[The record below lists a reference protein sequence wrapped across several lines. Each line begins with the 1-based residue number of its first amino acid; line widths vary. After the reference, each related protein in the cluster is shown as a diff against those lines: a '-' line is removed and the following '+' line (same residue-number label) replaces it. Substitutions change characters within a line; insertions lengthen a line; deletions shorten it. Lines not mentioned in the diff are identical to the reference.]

1 MMRRPRNAGV
11 PACTDAYF
19 ASENAL
25 ELSSRDVSYAVGKRG
40 VAGGDA
46 CVPGALSS
54 LSIGVLF
61 LLAVLNINSQT
72 VTDAAW
78 PQTESRLYALLSGN
92 SEQKRTALFEIR
104 NLQTERA
111 SRIAIP
117 AFSDSDEIV
126 RATAAASVVF
136 LPGVEA
142 ANVLLPLL
150 ADKKPFVRREA
161 AYALG
166 KVRQASAIPKL
177 AEVLKSDRDREVRSA
192 AAVALGNIGDYQ
204 GIPGFLKTLRMK
216 VSEDDEFLRRAAAHS
231 IGQIFEVHA
240 GVTNT
245 LTPQNFLPPKF
256 KDLGNGVEDVGEPLL
271 PFNLNTVFTTLSQ
284 ILQNPKEADDT
295 RREAA
300 FALGAIRRPDS
311 AAILRSYLNSPDP
324 YLAEIAKEALLKIEG
339 RK

>member
-1 MMRRPRNAGV
+1 MTLGV
-11 PACTDAYF
+11 TTYSGSRT
-19 ASENAL
+19 ASHLAL
-25 ELSSRDVSYAVGKRG
+25 ARL
-40 VAGGDA
+40 
-46 CVPGALSS
+46 CLALG
-54 LSIGVLF
+54 LLF
-61 LLAVLNINSQT
+61 LFF
-72 VTDAAW
+72 
-78 PQTESRLYALLSGN
+78 
-92 SEQKRTALFEIR
+92 SEQKSQTETSPVVSQETYAWLPRAGSLSRKIQDGSTEQKRDALFEIR

-111 SRIAIP
+111 SRLAIP
-117 AFSDSDEIV
+117 ALSDSDEIV
-126 RATAAASVVF
+126 RATAAASVIF
-136 LPGVEA
+136 LPGTEA

-166 KVRQASAIPKL
+166 NVRQASAIPRL

-204 GIPGFLKTLRMK
+204 SVPALLQTLRAK
-216 VSEDDEFLRRAAAHS
+216 VSQDDEFIRRAAAHS
-231 IGQIFEVHA
+231 VGQIFEIHA

-256 KDLGNGVEDVGEPLL
+256 KDLGNSLKDAGEPHL
-271 PFNLNTVFTTLSQ
+271 PFNFNLNDVMATLSQ
-284 ILQNPKEADDT
+284 VLQNSKEADDT

-324 YLAEIAKEALLKIEG
+324 YLAEISKEALLKIE
-339 RK
+339 KQK